1 MNFNNFIYIFSF
13 FNGLRTRK
21 VTEGKHFFLINYSGI
36 SWHLRERRYLL
47 MTRKGPMEYV
57 FNLKHYLVCFAV
69 FVFGLFSSLSI
80 FTSFII
86 SVIKDDLVSSAS
98 ATPIIVADFIDYR
111 ALETR
116 KLETEIS
123 KLNQKSNITFD
134 RNNFIKNLKYA
145 YYRDGKLQNKDFY
158 SFNPMDDLSLKS
170 PTLFTKNFKN
180 TIKPDISFYS
190 ASLQPSILIKNLDI
204 NTIKNSSF
212 FNSDTYEGSSFK
224 VESEEN
230 NLSNLISWFK
240 FPDFKLI
247 DQNKDI
253 VVKDVINK
261 KELEQFSS
269 LMKENGENKGLVKP
283 KEFSINPAQMPP
295 EAEAYRIL
303 SGFDDEIS
311 QFNELLKTL
320 SINIGEELSQK
331 VEVVLEKRDIVSPD
345 SPIFFKQLTDRVSL
359 TKDLRLALNFIPL
372 KAPMDYY
379 YVSSKFGMRKDP
391 KTKKKRFHR
400 GIDLAGTWHEDVLA
414 PADGIVIFAGGNGG
428 YGKMIKIQHRYG
440 IVTAYGHL
448 QKVLVKKGQKVNI
461 GTRIGKM
468 GSTGRSTG
476 QHLHYEIIV
485 NKKYIDPGIFIKEG
499 KKLLTRNILQ
509 ATSR

>member
-1 MNFNNFIYIFSF
+1 MNFNNFLYIFTF

-21 VTEGKHFFLINYSGI
+21 VTEGKHFFLINYSGL

-190 ASLQPSILIKNLDI
+190 ASLQPSISIKNLDI
-204 NTIKNSSF
+204 NKINNSTF
-212 FNSDTYEGSSFK
+212 FSSDTYQGSRFK
-224 VESEEN
+224 V
-230 NLSNLISWFK
+230 
-240 FPDFKLI
+240 
-247 DQNKDI
+247 
-253 VVKDVINK
+253 
-261 KELEQFSS
+261 
-269 LMKENGENKGLVKP
+269 
-283 KEFSINPAQMPP
+283 
-295 EAEAYRIL
+295 
-303 SGFDDEIS
+303 
-311 QFNELLKTL
+311 
-320 SINIGEELSQK
+320 
-331 VEVVLEKRDIVSPD
+331 
-345 SPIFFKQLTDRVSL
+345 DR
-359 TKDLRLALNFIPL
+359 
-372 KAPMDYY
+372 
-379 YVSSKFGMRKDP
+379 
-391 KTKKKRFHR
+391 
-400 GIDLAGTWHEDVLA
+400 
-414 PADGIVIFAGGNGG
+414 
-428 YGKMIKIQHRYG
+428 
-440 IVTAYGHL
+440 
-448 QKVLVKKGQKVNI
+448 
-461 GTRIGKM
+461 
-468 GSTGRSTG
+468 
-476 QHLHYEIIV
+476 
-485 NKKYIDPGIFIKEG
+485 
-499 KKLLTRNILQ
+499 
-509 ATSR
+509 

>member
-1 MNFNNFIYIFSF
+1 MKFNNFLYIFSF

-21 VTEGKHFFLINYSGI
+21 VTEGKHFFLINYSGL

-86 SVIKDDLVSSAS
+86 NVIKDDLVSPAS
-98 ATPIIVADFIDYR
+98 ATPIIVAHFIDYR

-116 KLETEIS
+116 KLETELS
-123 KLNQKSNITFD
+123 ELKQKSNITFD
-134 RNNFIKNLKYA
+134 RNNLIKNLKYT
-145 YYRDGKLQNKDFY
+145 YYRDEKMKNKDFF
-158 SFNPMDDLSLKS
+158 SFNPMDDLSLKKS
-170 PTLFTKNFKN
+170 NLSMKNYRSN
-180 TIKPDISFYS
+180 IKPGISFYS
-190 ASLQPSILIKNLDI
+190 ASLQPSISIKNLNI
-204 NTIKNSSF
+204 NKVKNSTF
-212 FNSDTYEGSSFK
+212 LNSDTYEGSSFK
-224 VESEEN
+224 VGSEAN

-240 FPDFKLI
+240 FPEII
-247 DQNKDI
+247 DHNK
-253 VVKDVINK
+253 VLEVKDVIGK

-269 LMKENGENKGLVKP
+269 LMKENAKNNALGKP
-283 KEFSINPAQMPP
+283 KELSINPAQMPP

-303 SGFDDEIS
+303 SGFDNEIS

-320 SINIGEELSQK
+320 TINIGEELSQNI
-331 VEVVLEKRDIVSPD
+331 ELVLEKRDIVSPD

-379 YVSSKFGMRKDP
+379 YISSKFGMRKDP

-448 QKVLVKKGQKVNI
+448 QKVLVRKGQKVNI

-485 NKKYIDPGIFIKEG
+485 NKKHIDPGAFIKEG

-509 ATSR
+509 AASR

>member
-1 MNFNNFIYIFSF
+1 MNFNNFFYIFTF

-21 VTEGKHFFLINYSGI
+21 VTEGKHFFLINYSGL

-86 SVIKDDLVSSAS
+86 NVMKDDLVSSAS
-98 ATPIIVADFIDYR
+98 ATPIIVAHFIDYR

-116 KLETEIS
+116 KQKTELREL
-123 KLNQKSNITFD
+123 KQKSNITFD
-134 RNNFIKNLKYA
+134 RDHLIKNLKYS
-145 YYRDGKLQNKDFY
+145 YYRDEKIKNKDFF
-158 SFNPMDDLSLKS
+158 SFNPMDDLSLKTS
-170 PTLFTKNFKN
+170 NLSMKNIN
-180 TIKPDISFYS
+180 GTIKPDISFYS
-190 ASLQPSILIKNLDI
+190 ASLQPSITIKNLKT
-204 NTIKNSSF
+204 NKIKNSKFLS
-212 FNSDTYEGSSFK
+212 SDTYEGSSFK
-224 VESEEN
+224 VESEAN
-230 NLSNLISWFK
+230 NFSNLISWFK
-240 FPDFKLI
+240 FPDIVDPNQGL
-247 DQNKDI
+247 
-253 VVKDVINK
+253 VVKDVIDS
-261 KELEQFSS
+261 KELEKFSS
-269 LMKENGENKGLVKP
+269 LMKENEKNNSLIKP

-303 SGFDDEIS
+303 SGFDNEIS
-311 QFNELLKTL
+311 QFSELLKTL

-345 SPIFFKQLTDRVSL
+345 NPIFFKQLIDRVSL
-359 TKDLRLALNFIPL
+359 TKDLRLALNFVPL

-379 YVSSKFGMRKDP
+379 YISSKFGMRKDP
-391 KTKKKRFHR
+391 ITKKKRFHP

-440 IVTAYGHL
+440 IVTAYAHL
-448 QKVLVKKGQKVNI
+448 QKVLVRKGQKVNI

-485 NKKYIDPGIFIKEG
+485 NNKHIDPGIFIKEG

-509 ATSR
+509 AASR

>member
-1 MNFNNFIYIFSF
+1 MNFNNFLYIFTF

-21 VTEGKHFFLINYSGI
+21 ITEGKHFFLINYSGL

-86 SVIKDDLVSSAS
+86 NVMKDDLVSSAS
-98 ATPIIVADFIDYR
+98 ATPIIVAQFIDYR

-116 KLETEIS
+116 KLETEIRDL
-123 KLNQKSNITFD
+123 KQKSNITFD
-134 RNNFIKNLKYA
+134 RNNLIKNLKYS
-145 YYRDGKLQNKDFY
+145 YYQDEKIKNKDFF
-158 SFNPMDDLSLKS
+158 SFNPMDDLSLKTS
-170 PTLFTKNFKN
+170 NLAMKNFRG

-190 ASLQPSILIKNLDI
+190 ASLQPSISIKNL
-204 NTIKNSSF
+204 NTNKIKNSTF

-224 VESEEN
+224 VESEAN
-230 NLSNLISWFK
+230 NFSNLISWFK
-240 FPDFKLI
+240 FPDRV
-247 DQNKDI
+247 DQNQGL
-253 VVKDVINK
+253 VVKDVIGSK
-261 KELEQFSS
+261 ALEQFSI
-269 LMKENGENKGLVKP
+269 LMKENAKNSGLGKP

-303 SGFDDEIS
+303 SGFDNEIS

-345 SPIFFKQLTDRVSL
+345 SPIFFKQLIDRVSL

-379 YVSSKFGMRKDP
+379 YISSKFGMRKDP

-440 IVTAYGHL
+440 IVTAYAHL

-485 NKKYIDPGIFIKEG
+485 NKKHIDPGFFIKEG

-509 ATSR
+509 AASR

>member
-269 LMKENGENKGLVKP
+269 LMKENLKNKGLSKP
-283 KEFSINPAQMPP
+283 KEFSINP
-295 EAEAYRIL
+295 
-303 SGFDDEIS
+303 F
-311 QFNELLKTL
+311 
-320 SINIGEELSQK
+320 
-331 VEVVLEKRDIVSPD
+331 
-345 SPIFFKQLTDRVSL
+345 
-359 TKDLRLALNFIPL
+359 
-372 KAPMDYY
+372 
-379 YVSSKFGMRKDP
+379 
-391 KTKKKRFHR
+391 
-400 GIDLAGTWHEDVLA
+400 
-414 PADGIVIFAGGNGG
+414 
-428 YGKMIKIQHRYG
+428 
-440 IVTAYGHL
+440 
-448 QKVLVKKGQKVNI
+448 
-461 GTRIGKM
+461 
-468 GSTGRSTG
+468 
-476 QHLHYEIIV
+476 
-485 NKKYIDPGIFIKEG
+485 
-499 KKLLTRNILQ
+499 
-509 ATSR
+509 